1 MLFKTRNLE
10 PGTWETHYY
19 VIWIQNKFIVIQ
31 GTAEKLLNE
40 NLSGHM
46 LVELSYDDLKDV
58 VGILQA
64 KFVKKKVD
72 EHLLDQETIFETNNP
87 ILKWKAEKQVLRK
100 FGKDVEEGFSYI
112 QGNYVPHETG
122 AGSLL
127 EPSREFKQFDGNIDS
142 EDLNR
147 SDIPSSKE
155 LHSLQMPA

>member
-1 MLFKTRNLE
+1 MGDTLLCDLDPKQVYSFLIEKNVL
-10 PGTWETHYY
+10 
-19 VIWIQNKFIVIQ
+19 Q

-87 ILKWKAEKQVLRK
+87 ILKRKAEKQVLRK

-112 QGNYVPHETG
+112 KGEC
-122 AGSLL
+122 
-127 EPSREFKQFDGNIDS
+127 
-142 EDLNR
+142 
-147 SDIPSSKE
+147 
-155 LHSLQMPA
+155 

>member
-1 MLFKTRNLE
+1 MGDTLLWDLDPKQVYSFLIEKNVL
-10 PGTWETHYY
+10 
-19 VIWIQNKFIVIQ
+19 Q

-64 KFVKKKVD
+64 NFVKKKVD
-72 EHLLDQETIFETNNP
+72 EHLLDQETIFETN
-87 ILKWKAEKQVLRK
+87 KKQVLRK

-142 EDLNR
+142 KDLNR